1 MDTLGWE
8 ASVVGLL
15 FRELFLSHRLPSG
28 RRGRTGRRRE
38 DDHRSTAFLLGRRF

>member
-28 RRGRTGRRRE
+28 RRGRKGRRRE

>member
-28 RRGRTGRRRE
+28 RRGRKGLKTIGSRKK
-38 DDHRSTAFLLGRRF
+38 F